1 MNPQQPLSMALQSAR
16 MDMLKAANSVMLT
29 YRLPPCLMDCV
40 ISALI
45 ADIRAQVS
53 SELVRDIQ
61 NSANKDGVESGSIAD
76 TSTQSASK
84 PVRDIQNSENKDG
97 ETENE

>member
-1 MNPQQPLSMALQSAR
+1 MGNQPPLSMVLQSAR
-16 MDMLKAANSVMLT
+16 MEMLRAANSVMLT
-29 YRLPPCLMDCV
+29 YKLPPCLMDCV
-40 ISALI
+40 VSALI

-61 NSANKDGVESGSIAD
+61 NSAKDGKSESEL
-76 TSTQSASK
+76 
-84 PVRDIQNSENKDG
+84 VRNIQNSAKDG

>member
-1 MNPQQPLSMALQSAR
+1 MNPQPPLSMALQSAR
-16 MDMLKAANSVMLT
+16 MEMLKAANSVMLT

-40 ISALI
+40 VSSLI

-61 NSANKDGVESGSIAD
+61 NSANKDG
-76 TSTQSASK
+76 
-84 PVRDIQNSENKDG
+84 